1 MKIAA
6 VCSLFFDSNYLNN
19 LNDSINTYTKCA
31 DILFESAKKH
41 FLKNHE
47 LDLLLITN
55 HPQIQSELD
64 FVKTIRVDH
73 HIHNNWHGYLM
84 KVLCLEYV
92 PKEYDYIFSLDVDQ
106 VFINEVVDEEVL
118 TNDFIFMRHWYTP
131 TYASILSEVTNF
143 ISVDFDAEKAY
154 WAIGNFFGGKSES
167 MYDLF
172 EKSNKI
178 HNELFNK
185 KIMESCNFYSRYPE
199 ELFVGKYAYENNT
212 DYKYLTGS
220 MAFDQEPD
228 KNFFLGDF
236 EYLWRKY
243 ASNNNDESVFQN
255 LTNVKLIHQTK
266 INMEAFDKFLKY
278 HK

>member
-1 MKIAA
+1 MKIAT
-6 VCSLFFDSNYLNN
+6 VCSLFFDPNYLNN
-19 LNDSINTYTKCA
+19 LHDSVKTYTECA

-47 LDLLLITN
+47 LDCLLITN
-55 HPQIQSELD
+55 HPLIQSKLD
-64 FVKTIRVDH
+64 FVKTIKVDH
-73 HIHNNWHGYLM
+73 DIHNNWHGYLM

-106 VFINEVVDEEVL
+106 IFINEVIDEEVL
-118 TNDFIFMRHWYTP
+118 SNDFIFMRHWYTP
-131 TYASILSEVTNF
+131 SYAGILSEVTNF
-143 ISVDFDAEKAY
+143 VSVDFDADKAY
-154 WAIGNFFGGKSES
+154 WAIGNFFGGKSEN

-199 ELFVGKYAYENNT
+199 ELFIGKYAYENNT

-220 MAFDQEPD
+220 IGFDQEPD

-236 EYLWRKY
+236 DYLWRKY
-243 ASNNNDESVFQN
+243 ASNNNDETVFQN

-266 INMEAFDKFLKY
+266 INMEAFDIFLKY
-278 HK
+278 HR